1 MKHFSINKSLR
12 LLTLIGLLGCLGN
25 LQAQDDLQEFIN
37 KNSNSQSRRASGDIV
52 VVDLST
58 FSATTRTTTLNVA
71 NGNRYRFINGTL
83 TRANSL
89 DNPVMFVGQNTY
101 VEIGAGANIDASN
114 TASRRETILMDGGE
128 LFIAKGGKLL
138 GHKYT
143 SKDLGYDFSS
153 NPFAAVLMTS
163 DNDAFNME
171 GGSEVFNSVVCQAAK
186 ASVNYSGGTMTQD
199 AHADNFRSAADINLL
214 GGYPQSGFQITLT
227 EKDNVIVAP
236 SNRDWLC
243 SLSIAAPKKVDND
256 ILVKNC
262 NPYFLKDEP
271 SLWAERVHWQG
282 DSKYQVYANYGD
294 NTIRL
299 SFDDL
304 QPFIDSWPREKD
316 PLHPDDWHCGCVIS
330 KEPWKIDPF
339 PLTVPC
345 NGIKVKKEVEFP
357 EDDLQWMIDGRPQQY
372 EETYDCEGQIDQG
385 ENDVKIRKG
394 ATVYI
399 RWIHW
404 RGCGCANKHIWV
416 WGTVYI
422 EWRVWFTYYWRFI
435 HVMPGGKVIIK
446 DLNGDCDETVF
457 HMEGGEVDYI
467 SGDSKGGKYG
477 WYCPGGTIYVR
488 GGKISGGTAGGWT
501 GKNGKVYHHDGT
513 VHGGIHN
520 YGLHYWYGGYCTG
533 GGTYTIYNYK
543 GGRFYYYGGYC
554 SDNGKIWNEGDLY
567 IDGGG
572 SISCGDIYCVRG
584 CHIYI
589 LKKLLFKLHFI
600 IDEPN
605 IILNE
610 PIILGG
616 DGYNLTQADCDN
628 IEITLPSGY
637 TWKFDPT
644 AGGIIIYSTAGITGV
659 STDQPSVEDTFDATG
674 RKVDDARRG
683 VTIQRMSDGTVR
695 KVNVK

>member
-1 MKHFSINKSLR
+1 MKHFRIEKKLR
-12 LLTLIGLLGCLGN
+12 VLAFIGLVFCYGN
-25 LQAQDDLQEFIN
+25 MQAQDDLLEFLN
-37 KNSNSQSRRASGDIV
+37 ELTTSKKAPLNRADDNITV
-52 VVDLST
+52 IDLSQY
-58 FSATTRTTTLNVA
+58 SAVNRTTTLPIR
-71 NGNRYRFINGTL
+71 NGLRVRFINGTL
-83 TRANSL
+83 TRATSL
-89 DNPVMFVGQNTY
+89 DGPILELEAGSY
-101 VEIGAGANIDASN
+101 VEIGDGATITTQQSSSN
-114 TASRRETILMDGGE
+114 RETILMEGAE
-128 LFIAKGGKLL
+128 LKLL
-138 GHKYT
+138 SNGAIRGKKAYT
-143 SKDLGYDFSS
+143 S
-153 NPFAAVLMTS
+153 VLMTS
-163 DNDAFNME
+163 TNDIFTMN
-171 GGSEVFNSVVCQAAK
+171 GGTLYSTLVCQESGATITFNSGNLEWVEKTSGTYYKHFQS
-186 ASVNYSGGTMTQD
+186 AS
-199 AHADNFRSAADINLL
+199 DININAK
-214 GGYPQSGFQITLT
+214 PNNDIVFVELT
-227 EKDNVIVAP
+227 GRSNVINLNSDWVPSFYVSAP
-236 SNRDWLC
+236 SKQDGDVLIKCLRNTDGYLEDARRYTKWEGDAKYQ
-243 SLSIAAPKKVDND
+243 I
-256 ILVKNC
+256 VKNT
-262 NPYFLKDEP
+262 
-271 SLWAERVHWQG
+271 V
-282 DSKYQVYANYGD
+282 ANTVRILY
-294 NTIRL
+294 
-299 SFDDL
+299 DDL
-304 QPFIDSWPREKD
+304 WDDIVNRWPWV
-316 PLHPDDWHCGCVIS
+316 PPVPNGPCGCV
-330 KEPWKIDPF
+330 WTDPI
-339 PLTVPC
+339 PVEVPC
-345 NGIKVKKEVEFP
+345 EGKRVTKDVEFP
-357 EDDLQWMIDGRPQQY
+357 DDDLYWALYGRPEGH
-372 EETYDCEGQIDQG
+372 EEEYDCEGEVDEG
-385 ENDVKIRKG
+385 EHDVYVRPNAK
-394 ATVYI
+394 V
-399 RWIHW
+399 RWHWVRW
-404 RGCGCANKHIWV
+404 RGCGCQGKHIWV
-416 WGTVYI
+416 YGTLRIYK
-422 EWRVWFTYYWRFI
+422 VWYYYYWRFI
-435 HVMPGGKVIIK
+435 HIMPGGKVEIE
-446 DLNGDCDETVF
+446 DLNGDCEETVF
-457 HMEGGEVDYI
+457 HVEGGEVDYI

-513 VHGGIHN
+513 VHAGIHN